1 MSIKSKLD
9 FISKCNDFKVTI
21 EPDNTYKVE
30 LKDVDEL
37 ICPIVAFI
45 DHEGNIEYT
54 VGLISNI
61 GCDYASIDI
70 WALEELKSFCE
81 MLVREN

>member
-21 EPDNTYKVE
+21 DDDGFYKVT
-30 LKDVDEL
+30 LKGGENFGFPL
-37 ICPIVAFI
+37 VAFI

-54 VGLISNI
+54 VGGIYNS
-61 GCDYASIDI
+61 GCDYATIDMK
-70 WALEELKSFCE
+70 ALEELKSFCE
-81 MLVREN
+81 MLVKEN